1 MFDTEAYKELF
12 ETQEETKHPWS
23 RGMTEDQVNYP
34 QSMVKQGIKA
44 NLCPAGRQDLFEIIL
59 DGAVPQWSR

>member
-23 RGMTEDQVNYP
+23 RGMTEDQVNTG
-34 QSMVKQGIKA
+34 KLTCTQGLKA
-44 NLCPAGRQDLFEIIL
+44 HNCLAGGQNLFEIIPNR
-59 DGAVPQWSR
+59 AIPQWSG